1 MHENWGLNQRINTNR
16 GLLVMG
22 RRSDFNYRTHAK
34 LSSEVFDCMD
44 TVDKISLL
52 FELLDIC
59 LEELES
65 SSKSDIRSTLLINSF
80 FVQAKPCINKLR
92 FKLRRTFRE
101 LQRRSI

>member
-1 MHENWGLNQRINTNR
+1 
-16 GLLVMG
+16 MG

-44 TVDKISLL
+44 TVEEISFL
-52 FELLDIC
+52 FGLLDIC

-65 SSKSDIRSTLLINSF
+65 SSDSDVRSSLLINSF
-80 FVQAKPCINKLR
+80 LVQAKPQMDKLR
-92 FKLRRTFRE
+92 SELWRTFRE